1 METYIVACR
10 IERHDLTRLLG
21 MDPGAP
27 ADVWVELLESEGA
40 CIIGQS
46 GMAASLHLQIDYH
59 CSDLKKAAGAVSP
72 SSSRDDDTIAI
83 C

>member
-1 METYIVACR
+1 
-10 IERHDLTRLLG
+10 

-59 CSDLKKAAGAVSP
+59 CSDLKKAARAVSP